1 VTGLPNQEAFAAA
14 RGEDARPAA
23 PGRTPAPCVLITI
36 PISHYCEKA
45 RWALDRAGVPYREQ
59 PHVQGVHR
67 LAARRAGGGSTVPV
81 LVTDREVLGESEQI
95 LAWADRQLPE
105 EQRLF
110 ASSPAEREEELS
122 LCRRFDE
129 RLGPHGRRLMY
140 VHMLRQRRLAVQF
153 NNQGVPRWEARLV
166 RWGWPAI
173 TRFIARVLA
182 ITPGIETEDEAVVT
196 GEFDY
201 AAQLLADGR
210 SYLCGERFSAADLTF
225 AALAA
230 PVLVPPQYGVTLP
243 QPEAM
248 APATAAMVRGFREH
262 PAGRFALELFARQR
276 RA

>member
-1 VTGLPNQEAFAAA
+1 L
-14 RGEDARPAA
+14 
-23 PGRTPAPCVLITI
+23 
-36 PISHYCEKA
+36 
-45 RWALDRAGVPYREQ
+45 
-59 PHVQGVHR
+59 
-67 LAARRAGGGSTVPV
+67 
-81 LVTDREVLGESEQI
+81 
-95 LAWADRQLPE
+95 
-105 EQRLF
+105 
-110 ASSPAEREEELS
+110 

-129 RLGPHGRRLMY
+129 KLGPHGRRLMY

-173 TRFIARVLA
+173 TRFIARVLG

-196 GEFDY
+196 SEFDH

-230 PVLVPPQYGVTLP
+230 PMLVPPQYGVTLP

>member
-1 VTGLPNQEAFAAA
+1 
-14 RGEDARPAA
+14 
-23 PGRTPAPCVLITI
+23 VLITI

-45 RWALDRAGVPYREQ
+45 RWALDRGGLPYREQ
-59 PHVQGVHR
+59 PHVQGIHR

-81 LVTDREVLGESEQI
+81 LVTDGEVLGESEQI
-95 LAWADRQLPE
+95 LAWADRQVPE
-105 EQRLF
+105 ERRLF
-110 ASSPAEREEELS
+110 ASSPAERKQQLL

-129 RLGPHGRRLMY
+129 KLGPHGRRLMY

-173 TRFIARVLA
+173 TRFIARVLG

-196 GEFDY
+196 SEFDH

-230 PVLVPPQYGVTLP
+230 PMLVPPQYGVTLP